1 MSSYTHLVPFDS
13 VIFLALL
20 GGYLKT
26 IDQSQEMMHRIE
38 QDTLRRTWALVTIKD
53 ARLVN
58 YVVYFC
64 F

>member
-1 MSSYTHLVPFDS
+1 MDTLFYISMLY
-13 VIFLALL
+13 
-20 GGYLKT
+20 
-26 IDQSQEMMHRIE
+26 EMMHRIE
-38 QDTLRRTWALVTIKD
+38 QDTLRRTWALVTRKD